1 MNNDWMNDPSLA
13 GIDRAKLDFLQAL
26 VFESRGLKREQML
39 PFLMAVAKRGQADH
53 ITFTNEEIET
63 IVAVIKRES
72 SPEEAATID
81 KMMRMRKKKEARINH
96 NPPIAASSIPLP
108 ESPCKCHIPQ
118 TRRHNHFPA
127 RSPSP
132 IRARPQKQ
140 KSAPRGLLSSVHILL
155 S

>member
-53 ITFTNEEIET
+53 ITFTNAEIDT
-63 IVAVIKRES
+63 IVAVIKKES

-81 KMMRMRKKKEARINH
+81 KMMRMRKKK
-96 NPPIAASSIPLP
+96 
-108 ESPCKCHIPQ
+108 
-118 TRRHNHFPA
+118 
-127 RSPSP
+127 
-132 IRARPQKQ
+132 
-140 KSAPRGLLSSVHILL
+140 G
-155 S
+155 